1 MSLPEIIGT
10 AAGIGFLAGI
20 RLYATVFVLGLLIRF
35 QVIQLTDQFEP
46 MLHLA
51 SLPVL
56 ITAFVLAC
64 LEFVSDKIAWLD
76 SIWDSVHTFI
86 RPIGAV
92 VLAVTSVSSIDPGLR
107 TALALLMGAVALSS
121 HAAKSATRVAVN
133 HSPEPLSN
141 IFVSAVE
148 DLFLP
153 LGMWVTFH
161 YPLVVLGLVVTFV
174 VAVVWSI
181 RKIIGFLR
189 MRKARA

>member
-1 MSLPEIIGT
+1 
-10 AAGIGFLAGI
+10 
-20 RLYATVFVLGLLIRF
+20 
-35 QVIQLTDQFEP
+35 
-46 MLHLA
+46 
-51 SLPVL
+51 
-56 ITAFVLAC
+56 VLAC
-64 LEFVSDKIAWLD
+64 VEFVSDKIAWLD
-76 SIWDSVHTFI
+76 SLWDTAHTFI

-92 VLAVTSVSSIDPGLR
+92 VLAVTSVSSMDPGLR
-107 TALALLMGAVALSS
+107 TALALLMGTVALSS
-121 HAAKSATRVAVN
+121 HTAKSATRVAVN

-141 IFVSAVE
+141 IFLSAVE

-161 YPLVVLGLVVTFV
+161 YPLVVLGLVVAFV